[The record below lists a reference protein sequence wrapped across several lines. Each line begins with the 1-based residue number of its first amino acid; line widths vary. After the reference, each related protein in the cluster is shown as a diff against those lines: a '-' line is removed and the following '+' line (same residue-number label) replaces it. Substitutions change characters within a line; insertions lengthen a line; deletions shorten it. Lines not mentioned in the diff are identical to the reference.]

1 MTSSNAARAAPA
13 IAGGD
18 PQKSS
23 CLAADRL
30 EISKKPAHVQDTLD
44 TLKCDFIAE
53 CLRIVALKASHGA
66 DNIEIGDRLNAERDI
81 RLAVD
86 NLREAAK
93 AFRELGLLKEGA
105 SK

>member
-1 MTSSNAARAAPA
+1 MTQTNETRRAGDAAGLAHLSSF
-13 IAGGD
+13 G
-18 PQKSS
+18 
-23 CLAADRL
+23 ADGA
-30 EISKKPAHVQDTLD
+30 EINKRPAHVQEAIA
-44 TLKCDFIAE
+44 TLKCEFIAE

-81 RLAVD
+81 RLAVE
-86 NLREAAK
+86 NLREAAR